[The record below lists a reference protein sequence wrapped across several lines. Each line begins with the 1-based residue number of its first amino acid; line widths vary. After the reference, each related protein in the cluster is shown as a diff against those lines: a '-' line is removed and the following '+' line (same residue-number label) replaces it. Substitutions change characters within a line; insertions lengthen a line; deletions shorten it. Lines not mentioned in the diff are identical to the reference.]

1 MLDGVAGRIALEAR
15 VTERRNT
22 YARTF
27 KRSSAA
33 PIEPSVS
40 FDNMSS
46 ETATVVEVNCRDQIG
61 VLYRIARALSEM
73 QVGISTARIQTLGD
87 RVIDAFYVM
96 ANNEKIIDPE
106 HQDEVERAVLYA
118 IARK

>member
-1 MLDGVAGRIALEAR
+1 
-15 VTERRNT
+15 
-22 YARTF
+22 
-27 KRSSAA
+27 
-33 PIEPSVS
+33 
-40 FDNMSS
+40 MSS

-73 QVGISTARIQTLGD
+73 QIGISTARIQTIGD

-96 ANNEKIIDPE
+96 ANDEKVVDLD
-106 HQDEVERAVLYA
+106 HQSEVERAVLYA